1 MYMGVRFPWTQ
12 TQGFQ
17 RIFGQSTGK
26 EHMMVLR
33 VMFVQ
38 VCFFLSVVAFGTNT
52 VCCMTVYCGVYAMNI
67 RDIEYPDLY
76 T

>member
-1 MYMGVRFPWTQ
+1 
-12 TQGFQ
+12 
-17 RIFGQSTGK
+17 
-26 EHMMVLR
+26 MMVLR